1 MKTRAALL
9 SLIVALSGASL
20 FAATSIWTNVSTG
33 QADWYA
39 AGNWQASTP
48 PVSGDSASFPSAPE
62 GGRLLVQIPQ
72 QQNVT
77 LDTLSGVDGY
87 DIKLGGWTRF
97 AVRDPSSFF
106 GTLGYRGYLGDYADL
121 VLSASEAFTPHV
133 NVLDAGYGLRV
144 NVADANAFAEIG
156 LVTNAAPGL
165 MDKTGAGKLRAVF
178 SQADSSYARVSQ
190 GELAVH
196 DTASAD
202 GLTIAA
208 AGALGVED
216 SLVVRNLGV
225 EGSSLAK
232 TGSGKLTVGNLHAIS
247 GDQTG
252 FASAP
257 AGIAV
262 SAGSFAIAAPSAAD
276 PGAIAPAPRLHLDAS
291 AAGAFVTETSGDD
304 TLVATWNGV
313 GEGAI
318 SATGVAADSGRK
330 PKLVT
335 GGLNG
340 KPIVDCGAFVGD
352 GISGDGTSG
361 YLTFP
366 DSAVREA
373 FMVVRAKSTG
383 VRRFLIGSSY
393 SGIYDFHSGANGQL
407 VDVLNASSS
416 VSHGVWRVDGAL
428 VHAWNFALDTNFHL
442 VSFSLP
448 EARANHNALALDRS
462 YRFGGVEYAEVIVY
476 DQVLSAAERRTVEAS
491 LMEKWLPRDGVSL
504 GTLAFGAGVAAEL
517 ETDVDVDIAFLS
529 GEGTFVK
536 SGSGSAAVVASAEAI
551 TGLSVLGGSLSITGE
566 ANALTVTNDAVF
578 HVDPSDM
585 NSVTMNEDG
594 RVAQIA
600 DVRANGRYAYT
611 SPHSTATGPSLATS
625 PTGLNLLDFGTFS
638 YDVAGSQA
646 DTCGMKWSD
655 RRTDVYTGFVV
666 IEKTGA
672 HDSFVLGDTGD
683 YHFHADGGTLLDAG
697 FSDYRLRPAN
707 GTVWRLDGV
716 EVNPLTT
723 AWPQGL
729 HVVAFSVPDR
739 RSDGV
744 PLPGVSAGMFA
755 QDREICRIG
764 GMRYGEV
771 LIFNRTLTAT
781 QVDAVSSYLQEK
793 WLGGSKDTSNGFREL
808 AVVAG
813 SSLSFSGGAT
823 IADNATIS
831 IEYAK
836 TGSGTI
842 VFGGN
847 VLLGTNVT
855 VSVTGSPQGCVAL
868 VTAASFENE
877 EALST
882 WVVEGA
888 SKLKPKVEDGVLCV
902 EYPYPGT
909 LLQIR

>member
-1 MKTRAALL
+1 M
-9 SLIVALSGASL
+9 
-20 FAATSIWTNVSTG
+20 
-33 QADWYA
+33 
-39 AGNWQASTP
+39 
-48 PVSGDSASFPSAPE
+48 
-62 GGRLLVQIPQ
+62 QIPQ

-106 GTLGYRGYLGDYADL
+106 GTLGYRGDLGDYADL

-383 VRRFLIGSSY
+383 VRRGDHGTLRPGRLPVDHGRSERPYRHERRGLPCRSVRHEFGDDERGRTRRADRGRPRQRSLRVHLAA
-393 SGIYDFHSGANGQL
+393 FHG
-407 VDVLNASSS
+407 
-416 VSHGVWRVDGAL
+416 
-428 VHAWNFALDTNFHL
+428 
-442 VSFSLP
+442 
-448 EARANHNALALDRS
+448 DRS
-462 YRFGGVEYAEVIVY
+462 LARNVADRTQSARFRN
-476 DQVLSAAERRTVEAS
+476 L
-491 LMEKWLPRDGVSL
+491 
-504 GTLAFGAGVAAEL
+504 
-517 ETDVDVDIAFLS
+517 FL
-529 GEGTFVK
+529 
-536 SGSGSAAVVASAEAI
+536 
-551 TGLSVLGGSLSITGE
+551 
-566 ANALTVTNDAVF
+566 
-578 HVDPSDM
+578 
-585 NSVTMNEDG
+585 
-594 RVAQIA
+594 
-600 DVRANGRYAYT
+600 
-611 SPHSTATGPSLATS
+611 
-625 PTGLNLLDFGTFS
+625 
-638 YDVAGSQA
+638 
-646 DTCGMKWSD
+646 
-655 RRTDVYTGFVV
+655 
-666 IEKTGA
+666 
-672 HDSFVLGDTGD
+672 
-683 YHFHADGGTLLDAG
+683 
-697 FSDYRLRPAN
+697 
-707 GTVWRLDGV
+707 
-716 EVNPLTT
+716 
-723 AWPQGL
+723 
-729 HVVAFSVPDR
+729 
-739 RSDGV
+739 
-744 PLPGVSAGMFA
+744 
-755 QDREICRIG
+755 
-764 GMRYGEV
+764 
-771 LIFNRTLTAT
+771 
-781 QVDAVSSYLQEK
+781 
-793 WLGGSKDTSNGFREL
+793 
-808 AVVAG
+808 
-813 SSLSFSGGAT
+813 
-823 IADNATIS
+823 
-831 IEYAK
+831 
-836 TGSGTI
+836 
-842 VFGGN
+842 
-847 VLLGTNVT
+847 
-855 VSVTGSPQGCVAL
+855 
-868 VTAASFENE
+868 
-877 EALST
+877 
-882 WVVEGA
+882 
-888 SKLKPKVEDGVLCV
+888 
-902 EYPYPGT
+902 
-909 LLQIR
+909 